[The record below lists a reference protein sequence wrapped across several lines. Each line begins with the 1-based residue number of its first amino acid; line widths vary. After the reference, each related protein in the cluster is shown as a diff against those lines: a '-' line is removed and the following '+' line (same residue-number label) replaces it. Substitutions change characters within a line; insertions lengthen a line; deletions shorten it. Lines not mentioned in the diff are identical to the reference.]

1 MSRVAEKVPGWVER
15 LLIPSLESK
24 IRSIVREEV
33 GHLEKV
39 IDARFE
45 AVNSKMDARFEAVNT
60 KIDSLE
66 KRFPAVQELAEIKAR
81 LNEIEKARR

>member
-1 MSRVAEKVPGWVER
+1 M
-15 LLIPSLESK
+15 IPTLESK
-24 IRSIVREEV
+24 IRTIVREEV
-33 GHLEKV
+33 DHLEKV

-66 KRFPAVQELAEIKAR
+66 KRFPAVQELADIRAR
-81 LNEIEKARR
+81 LNEIEKASR